1 MQFLFLTA
9 GWWVAHEMWRLV
21 RPDTP
26 TDTDLAGLQD
36 FLLSDENGLIGAAI
50 GMGYVSTL
58 ATAICHFLIKYFVF
72 SKAALQTVILTSL

>member
-1 MQFLFLTA
+1 MPPSARSYPPSLLAINPVWLQFLFLTA

-36 FLLSDENGLIGAAI
+36 FLLSDESGLIGAAI

-58 ATAICHFLIKYFVF
+58 
-72 SKAALQTVILTSL
+72 

>member
-1 MQFLFLTA
+1 
-9 GWWVAHEMWRLV
+9 MWRLV

-50 GMGYVSTL
+50 GMGYVSKL
-58 ATAICHFLIKYFVF
+58 AICHIFFANFRKH
-72 SKAALQTVILTSL
+72 

>member
-58 ATAICHFLIKYFVF
+58 FCRLQ
-72 SKAALQTVILTSL
+72 KALHTFFMTIVVSYLHVL

>member
-1 MQFLFLTA
+1 
-9 GWWVAHEMWRLV
+9 MWRLV

-58 ATAICHFLIKYFVF
+58 AIAICNFLIIYFVS
-72 SKAALQTVILTSL
+72 SKAALQTIVMSYNPPPRCRD

>member
-1 MQFLFLTA
+1 
-9 GWWVAHEMWRLV
+9 MWRLV

-58 ATAICHFLIKYFVF
+58 LYCCLSFSSYILFLLK
-72 SKAALQTVILTSL
+72 QQ